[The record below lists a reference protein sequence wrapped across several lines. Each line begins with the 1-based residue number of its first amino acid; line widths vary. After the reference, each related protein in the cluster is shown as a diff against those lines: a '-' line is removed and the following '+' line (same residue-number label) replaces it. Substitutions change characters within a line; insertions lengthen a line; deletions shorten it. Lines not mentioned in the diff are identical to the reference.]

1 MKKLSVCVIFDGTQ
15 DAPEAEARSAAY
27 ILRCLDREKYNLFPV
42 GITEDGDWVLY
53 GGDDPAQVEDGSW
66 RSHPNNRRAAIS
78 PVRDQGLLSFER
90 DCVVREWIDVAIP
103 VPGVSNDHAGALQ
116 GLLELAGIPCVGAS
130 VSSAVTADRSLT
142 RLVGH
147 HLGWR
152 QTKWA
157 TVHIRELDNAPE
169 AVLDDLSR
177 KLAYPMLVRSMER
190 NAAEMGWKADDRTG
204 LKDRLVKAAAN
215 TQRILVEACLNGC
228 PLRVA
233 VMGNGNP
240 MASECGVVGD
250 DPVSEEIREQAREM
264 AVRIYSAMNCR
275 GMVCVSFVVEQ
286 TTGELFFSDLD
297 PFPEFSEGSF
307 CIQLF
312 DASGFSG
319 PELLEELLK
328 RAMEERR

>member
-1 MKKLSVCVIFDGTQ
+1 MKKMSVCVIFDGAQ
-15 DAPEAEARSAAY
+15 EAGAAEVRSAAY
-27 ILRCLDREKYNLFPV
+27 ILRCLDPEKYNVFPV

-53 GGDDPAQVEDGSW
+53 GGADPAQVEDGSW
-66 RSHPNNRRAAIS
+66 RSHPHNRRAAIS
-78 PVRDQGLLSFER
+78 PVRDQGLLSCEG

-103 VPGVSNDHAGALQ
+103 VPGGANRWDGALQ

-130 VSSAVTADRSLT
+130 AVSAVTADRSLT

-157 TVHIRELDNAPE
+157 TVHIRELDNRPE
-169 AVLDDLSR
+169 AVLDELGR
-177 KLAYPMLVRSMER
+177 KLAYPMLVRSAE
-190 NAAEMGWKADDRTG
+190 NTAAEVGWKADDRPG
-204 LKDRLVKAAAN
+204 LKDRLLKAAAN
-215 TQRILVEACLNGC
+215 TPRILVEACLEGC

-233 VMGNGNP
+233 VMGNSHP
-240 MASECGVVGD
+240 MASECGVLGEGN
-250 DPVSEEIREQAREM
+250 VSEEIREQAREM
-264 AVRIYSAMNCR
+264 AARIYAAMNCR
-275 GMVCVSFVVEQ
+275 GLVCISFVVEK

-297 PFPEFSEGSF
+297 PFPEFSAESF

-319 PELLEELLK
+319 PELLSELLK
-328 RAMEERR
+328 RAMEDKE